1 MVKITEEM
9 KNALSGL
16 LFLATSS
23 KDGVPNVA
31 PMGANQ
37 IVGNKL
43 VISDNFMKKTVD
55 NIKENPVVA
64 VNVANCREHPFQYKG
79 KAEIVTSGEYFEKA
93 KELNAVKIPGIVP
106 KAAVVITITSIYS
119 VKPGA
124 DAGKLIETD
133 D

>member
-55 NIKENPVVA
+55 NLKENPVVA
-64 VNVANCREHPFQYKG
+64 INVANCREHPF
-79 KAEIVTSGEYFEKA
+79 
-93 KELNAVKIPGIVP
+93 P
-106 KAAVVITITSIYS
+106 
-119 VKPGA
+119 
-124 DAGKLIETD
+124 
-133 D
+133 